1 MPPNPATPPGNGYIR
16 ATDFFNALDIR
27 EEKQNKAREAMEA
40 RISSQIKEIK
50 DCIPNM
56 AVVNRNSQDIKE
68 IEGDIDSLREN
79 DIKPINIRIDNIN
92 SKTNWFGGIN
102 ATLTLLVGAV
112 ISAVKGN

>member
-1 MPPNPATPPGNGYIR
+1 MPTKAASTPSNGYIR
-16 ATDFFNALDIR
+16 ATELFAALDTR

-56 AVVNRNSQDIKE
+56 AIVNRNTKDIE
-68 IEGDIDSLREN
+68 T
-79 DIKPINIRIDNIN
+79 INTEVGKLDTRIDDIN
-92 SKTNWFGGIN
+92 TKTNWFGGIN
-102 ATLTLLVGAV
+102 TTLTLLVGAV